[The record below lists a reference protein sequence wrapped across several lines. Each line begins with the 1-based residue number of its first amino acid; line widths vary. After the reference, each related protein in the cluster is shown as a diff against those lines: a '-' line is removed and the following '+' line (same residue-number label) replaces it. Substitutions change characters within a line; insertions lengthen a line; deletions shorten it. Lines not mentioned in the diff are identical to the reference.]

1 MHDYLL
7 SSEWVRFAFV
17 LGIAVSMIM
26 YEKRHLTTGSIVV
39 PGYIAVFI
47 LHPLVIVATFVN
59 ALVTYAL
66 VNHVLRRYV
75 LLYGRTK
82 FTILAVTSTMI
93 QMGMSNVTPATG
105 WLWKSDVPLF
115 VGVGYIVPALIAHD
129 MARQGIRKTV
139 TSVVIAGSIVATP
152 IALAILFKVPGV
164 NDLAPVDGFGQIA
177 IDGRWIPVAMAL
189 AVAGSWAVA
198 HNRGLRSGGFVG
210 AAFAAMFM
218 GNPMQVV
225 IAIVI
230 AALTW
235 LFVTKV
241 LMNHMIL
248 FGRRKFSSMLIV
260 SSMLS
265 WWSLWIGVNVFGP
278 SWQLN
283 YGVGSLA
290 LTPLMLPG
298 LLANDAQR
306 TSPRRVLLGLV
317 LVTSFT
323 LSTTWWVQT
332 LFEPKT
338 LDLPWKL
345 LSVATGLVLFG
356 AQLRLVGARL
366 AERVPIS
373 VDTFRLRPVRPALW
387 RPALVVSSVTS
398 LAIGTPVRVA
408 TALLV
413 RMLEQLRVLAAPT
426 SPIPTPAIALE
437 TSAGPSFGT
446 GSTTMS
452 WNTWR
457 SRHPEFAEAAE
468 RWLDG
473 QLQPIRRSRPTD
485 PRRELDGVTASILA
499 ASLRSQLAAGKFGTL
514 NPSTQPRPS
523 LYDLPRRVRT
533 VAGTLDV
540 APEAQPATSSV
551 PEEVAVLR

>member
-1 MHDYLL
+1 MHEYLL

-82 FTILAVTSTMI
+82 FTILAMTSTMI

-139 TSVVIAGSIVATP
+139 TSVMIAGAIVATP
-152 IALAILFKVPGV
+152 IAMAILFKVPGV
-164 NDLAPVDGFGQIA
+164 NDLAPVDGFGQVA

-198 HNRGLRSGGFVG
+198 HNHGLRSGGFVG

-225 IAIVI
+225 IAIAI

-306 TSPRRVLLGLV
+306 TSPRRVLLGLG
-317 LVTSFT
+317 LVTGFT

-332 LFEPKT
+332 LFEPMT

-345 LSVATGLVLFG
+345 LSAATGLVLFG
-356 AQLRLVGARL
+356 AQIRLVGTRL
-366 AERVPIS
+366 AERIPIGI
-373 VDTFRLRPVRPALW
+373 DTFRLRPTWPSRW
-387 RPALVVSSVTS
+387 RPTLAVSSVAS
-398 LAIGTPVRVA
+398 LAIDAPVRLA
-408 TALLV
+408 TALSARV
-413 RMLEQLRVLAAPT
+413 LEQLRVLATPT
-426 SPIPTPAIALE
+426 SPVTTPAIAIEAAGRTTL
-437 TSAGPSFGT
+437 SAGGA
-446 GSTTMS
+446 TMS
-452 WNTWR
+452 WHQWR
-457 SRHPEFAEAAE
+457 SRHPELAEAAE
-468 RWLDG
+468 AWLDE
-473 QLQPIRRSRPTD
+473 QLQPIRRARPAE

-499 ASLRSQLAAGKFGTL
+499 ASLRSQLATGKFGTL
-514 NPSTQPRPS
+514 NPSTQPRHS
-523 LYDLPRRVRT
+523 AYDLPRRVRT

-551 PEEVAVLR
+551 PEEAVVLR